1 MAEAFLLPPH
11 LKLFWTGL
19 LIYAISFVL
28 FATGGH
34 AGDGRML
41 GFMCAF
47 FAFVLPIN
55 EATLALFHNVPLSIP
70 PVPYVSLIIAG
81 WINPIFLVTAFL
93 ILTGLHQRL
102 VAVLKVAVVLMLP
115 LRGYSL
121 QPFACSTLAKGISCG
136 PLVFCWSCFRTGLH
150 AVKQARLWI
159 KFRQTCSAGR

>member
-1 MAEAFLLPPH
+1 VAEAFLLPPH

-19 LIYAISFVL
+19 RIYAISFVL
-28 FATGGH
+28 FATAGS

-47 FAFVLPIN
+47 FAFVLPVN

-81 WINPIFLVTAFL
+81 WINPIFLVIAFL

-102 VAVLKVAVVLMLP
+102 VAILKVAVVLMLP
-115 LRGYSL
+115 FTWLF
-121 QPFACSTLAKGISCG
+121 FATFRMYYPREGHFLWVVGILLGLFSG
-136 PLVFCWSCFRTGLH
+136 RIAGGETGSI
-150 AVKQARLWI
+150 VD
-159 KFRQTCSAGR
+159 